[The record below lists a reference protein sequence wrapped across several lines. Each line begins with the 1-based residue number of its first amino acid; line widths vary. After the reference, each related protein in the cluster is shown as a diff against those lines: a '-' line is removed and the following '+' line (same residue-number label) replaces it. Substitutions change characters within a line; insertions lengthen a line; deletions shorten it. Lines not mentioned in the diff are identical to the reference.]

1 MSPRPASRPAPGDL
15 GELTSSVEPKHVLT
29 GVDDRLRTAVDG
41 VRRRACGVAVALS
54 VEGESSFLLDQG
66 SDVLTS
72 HSLFEVGSVTK
83 TLTALV
89 LATAVIG
96 GEVDLEAT
104 VGDML
109 GTAAGRAEPIT
120 LLQLATHTSG
130 LPRMAP
136 NHRVHGD
143 DAGDPYARFDE
154 KRLLAALQL
163 TPRADAAVYSNL
175 GFQLLGYVLER
186 VLDQPL
192 AHLFQA
198 RIFDPL
204 GMADT
209 RCGTFLESDHRLPGY
224 GRDGVVPFWSP
235 HLPGPGGVS
244 SSIRDLAGYVAA
256 MYDPPDRQ
264 FGRAVALASSF
275 HAQGPYGS
283 IGLAW
288 MCEQGLWCH
297 RGTTAGFG
305 CFLAFDRRSRAGVA
319 LAVNSG
325 GPVPLRGE
333 GLRLLEG
340 IVRSRRPHSLDFHG
354 AYAGRPGWDIDR
366 PQPAMLALA
375 QAGVWRGR
383 VLDVGCG
390 TGEHALLAAR
400 LGLDATGIDSAP
412 TAIDHARKKATD
424 RGLPARFLVA
434 DALHLGDLGTFDTVI
449 DSGLFHVFEDD
460 ERQRYVERLHEVVRP
475 GGILYLLCFS
485 DRQVGRWPPRRVSS
499 EEIRASF
506 ATAWHVDWIQPATF
520 DLTGSPGRSDP
531 AIAWLAKID
540 RR

>member
-1 MSPRPASRPAPGDL
+1 MNPRPASRPAGDL
-15 GELTSSVEPKHVLT
+15 GELTSSAEPKHVLS

-41 VRRRACGVAVALS
+41 VRRRASGVAVALS

-66 SDVLTS
+66 SDILTS
-72 HSLFEVGSVTK
+72 RSLFEVGSVTK

-143 DAGDPYARFDE
+143 DAGDPYTRFDE
-154 KRLLAALQL
+154 KRFLAALKV
-163 TPRADAAVYSNL
+163 TPRADAAEYSNF

-186 VLDQPL
+186 VLAEPL
-192 AHLFQA
+192 AHLFHA

-209 RCGTFLESDHRLPGY
+209 RCGTFLGSDHRLPGY

-235 HLPGPGGVS
+235 RLPGPGGVS
-244 SSIRDLAGYVAA
+244 SSIRDLACYVAA
-256 MYDPPDRQ
+256 MYDPPDGQ

-340 IVRSRRPHSLDFHG
+340 IVRSRRPPTLDFHG
-354 AYAGRPGWDIDR
+354 AYAGRPSWDIGR
-366 PQPAMLALA
+366 PQPAMLAVA
-375 QAGVWRGR
+375 QSDAWRGR

-390 TGEHALLAAR
+390 TGEHALLAAS
-400 LGLDATGIDSAP
+400 LGLDATGVDSAP
-412 TAIDHARKKATD
+412 AAIGLAVRKAAD
-424 RGLPARFLVA
+424 RGSPAHFVVGN
-434 DALHLGDLGTFDTVI
+434 ALDLDGLGIFDTVV
-449 DSGLFHVFEDD
+449 DTGLFHVFDD
-460 ERQRYVERLHEVVRP
+460 EQRPRYVDSLASAVRP
-475 GGILYLLCFS
+475 GGSCYLLCFS
-485 DRQVGRWPPRRVSS
+485 EHEPGGWPPRRVS
-499 EEIRASF
+499 EMEIRASF
-506 ATAWHVDWIQPATF
+506 AEGWKVDWVRPATF
-520 DLTGSPGRSDP
+520 ELSGGPGGP
-531 AIAWLAKID
+531 NEALAWLAKID
-540 RR
+540 RQ